1 MTMTTTDPEVFT
13 GQFAHPYPNAFDAL
27 MWKLPIT
34 AMTPDNANTSPV
46 DLLKTPTAPAR
57 WPEFMSISTLAEY
70 LDMSTSSVRKLIAI
84 GVIPGP
90 SLVTSIRTQRWRK
103 GEIDEV
109 VARRIEIRAKGPSLS
124 DLLRATDAVPA
135 KRKGR

>member
-1 MTMTTTDPEVFT
+1 MITTSPESFT
-13 GQFAHPYPNAFDAL
+13 GQFANPIPNAFDAL
-27 MWKLPIT
+27 MWKVPIT
-34 AMTPDNANTSPV
+34 SVPSDNANTPPA
-46 DLLKTPTAPAR
+46 DLLKMPVAPAR
-57 WPEFMSISTLAEY
+57 WPEFMSITTLAEY

-109 VARRIEIRAKGPSLS
+109 VARRIEARAKGPSLS
-124 DLLRATDAVPA
+124 DLLHETDSAPT